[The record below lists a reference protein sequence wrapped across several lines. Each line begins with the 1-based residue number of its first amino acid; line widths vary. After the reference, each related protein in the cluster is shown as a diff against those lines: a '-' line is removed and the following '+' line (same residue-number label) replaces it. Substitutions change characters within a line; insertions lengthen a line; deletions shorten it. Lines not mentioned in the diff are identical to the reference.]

1 MKLLMLYIKQ
11 KKKIFFSYII
21 FFVIFIFTF
30 YLYHLPIEAVIYP
43 FLICGLLGLIFILID
58 FIRFKNKHLL
68 LQNLLKSSV
77 NLIDKL
83 PEVSITEDSDY
94 QNIIRL
100 LCDEQNLL
108 ELNMNNKYD
117 DMIEYYTVWVH
128 QIKTPIASMRL
139 SLQNED
145 SALSRKLSSDLF
157 RIEQYVEMVLMY
169 LRLNSES
176 TDYVIKEYDID
187 TIIKQSIKRFSSEF
201 IEKKISL
208 IYEPINYNVIT
219 DQKWLSFVI
228 EQLLSNALKYT
239 VSGFIKIYM
248 TENKVLCME
257 DSGIGI
263 TPEDLPR
270 IFENG
275 YTGYTGRVDKKASGI
290 GLYLCKTICDKLNHD
305 IFATS
310 QLGKGTTIHTNLSRF
325 KLDTK

>member
-100 LCDEQNLL
+100 LCDEQNSL